1 MASPAEK
8 LAAIELQL
16 KDKISDIKGLQA
28 ECREKERSWFI
39 GLPFSWARA
48 SWAASKAD
56 LRAAQE
62 ELAALREV
70 EKILTSQFSSAGRRS
85 ANDE

>member
-1 MASPAEK
+1 MASPAERV
-8 LAAIELQL
+8 AAIELQP
-16 KDKISDIKGLQA
+16 KDKISEIKGLQA
-28 ECREKERSWFI
+28 EGREKERSWFI

-48 SWAASKAD
+48 SWAASRAD

-62 ELAALREV
+62 RMREV
-70 EKILTSQFSSAGRRS
+70 EETLTSQFSSAGRSS

>member
-1 MASPAEK
+1 MATPAEK

-16 KDKISDIKGLQA
+16 KDKISKIKGLEA
-28 ECREKERSWFI
+28 ECREKERSWSI
-39 GLPFSWARA
+39 GLPFSWAGR
-48 SWAASKAD
+48 SWAASQAE
-56 LRAAQE
+56 LRAAWE

-70 EKILTSQFSSAGRRS
+70 EKILIIQFSSAGRRS